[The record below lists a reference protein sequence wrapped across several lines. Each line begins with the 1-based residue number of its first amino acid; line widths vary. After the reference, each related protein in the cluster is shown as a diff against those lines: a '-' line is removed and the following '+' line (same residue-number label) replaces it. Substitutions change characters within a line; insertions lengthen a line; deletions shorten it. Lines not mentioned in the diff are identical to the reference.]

1 MTRCYPVRLIF
12 DAALDGPG
20 WPGPVGRAG
29 FAFGEVWLGPL
40 GILGLLETR
49 LGLGGRFEEP
59 LQRACRLAAGIRDLP
74 GYWQPSFAVDP
85 LGTSRRLLRD
95 RDELR
100 LWGWTGQ
107 PVSQRLREL
116 AAATADVSPGIP
128 DRLTAV
134 AQALGVRRTG
144 CPTGLESLV
153 SFTQISSLAPLW
165 RALFQGLRHAGLAVE
180 ERPQIRG
187 FSPQEDRR
195 CCLLRRHGA
204 LDVADEVAASLAA
217 WDTLDG
223 VVLIGADSVLD
234 AALARHGLPRVGA
247 HAGSPA
253 SSRLLSLVLEA
264 AFHPMEMG
272 DLHALLVASPG
283 PVPRPV
289 AAELTKAIRQ
299 LPGRRTDAWKEA
311 LAKGLAHIDE
321 ERRKDVEKR
330 LADLLSPVC
339 GRAEKLSVQALGERM
354 KALDTWARARVA
366 FDPSLLELSSRIRS
380 LLQAIDLWQVSEL
393 TWDQLRRLCDHLGE
407 PAWTWQPAQ
416 AGLAHVARPGA
427 ILAPARAIVW
437 WNFSRDAVPR
447 PERVLLTRAEREGLR
462 DVGAEAPDPALAMA
476 IETEGWRRPF
486 LQAEQALILACPLIA
501 PNGEPNHP
509 HPLWD
514 DVTAARAD
522 LHDARLLERD
532 SIVQLAPA
540 RLFPAAPRRLVAPA
554 PQVTLRSPILL
565 RDLESPSS
573 LEKLLGC
580 PLCWTLHY
588 RAHLRPGLSNGP
600 PPPGPLLF
608 GYLAHRILA
617 QVLDKGLASPDA
629 GAALAEEIFDRQC
642 DHLYEDFA
650 LPRHQAT
657 RATVRR
663 AVVESARELLRL
675 GQKHGAR
682 GIKTEDSGE
691 VVASGQAI
699 KGCMDLVW
707 DDPAVLMDLK
717 WGKTTHVKELE
728 TGTAIQ
734 LACYAAMRQAEGKT
748 AETAYFL
755 LQSQELLAEPGG
767 RFADH
772 AKVPGTQRASVVWSA
787 AIAALERRR
796 DAMAGGRL
804 DAPGAAGDS
813 VKPALLPEGL
823 EVAPPCKHCDY
834 PGLCGRVQSI
844 SGNLQK

>member
-1 MTRCYPVRLIF
+1 MRVIF

-20 WPGPVGRAG
+20 WPGPLGKAS
-29 FAFGEVWLGPL
+29 FAFGEAWLGPL
-40 GILGLLETR
+40 GLLGLLETR
-49 LGLGGRFEEP
+49 LGLGGRFEES
-59 LQRACRLAAGIRDLP
+59 LQRACLLAAAIRDLP

-107 PVSQRLREL
+107 PVSRRLGEL
-116 AAATADVSPGIP
+116 AAATADASPGIP

-134 AQALGVRRTG
+134 AQALGARRAG
-144 CPTGLESLV
+144 RSPRSPDIASLV
-153 SFTQISSLAPLW
+153 SYTSISFLAPLW
-165 RALFQGLRHAGLAVE
+165 RALFQGLRHAGVAVE
-180 ERPQIRG
+180 ERPRLHG
-187 FSPQEDRR
+187 FAPREDRR
-195 CCLLRRHGA
+195 VCLLRRHGA

-234 AALARHGLPRVGA
+234 AALARHGLPRTGA
-247 HAGSPA
+247 HAGPPA
-253 SSRLLSLVLEA
+253 SSRLLPLVLEA

-321 ERRKDVEKR
+321 ERREDVEKR
-330 LADLLSPVC
+330 LADLLSPVR
-339 GRAEKLSVQALGERM
+339 GRDEKLSVQALEERM
-354 KALDTWARARVA
+354 KALDKWARARVA

-380 LLQAIDLWQVSEL
+380 LLQAIDLWQVSAL
-393 TWDQLRRLCDHLGE
+393 SRDQLRRLCDHLGE
-407 PAWTWQPAQ
+407 PSWTWLPAQ

-447 PERVLLTRAEREGLR
+447 PERVLLTRAECEGLH

-476 IETEGWRRPF
+476 IETEGWCRPF
-486 LQAEQALILACPLIA
+486 LQAERALILACPLIA

-532 SIVQLAPA
+532 SIAHLAPA
-540 RLFPAAPRRLVAPA
+540 RLLPAAPHRLVEAAPV
-554 PQVTLRSPILL
+554 VTLRSPVVL
-565 RDLESPSS
+565 RDVESPSS
-573 LEKLLGC
+573 LEELLGC
-580 PLCWTLHY
+580 PLSWALHH
-588 RAHLRPGLSNGP
+588 RARLRPGLSDGP

-608 GYLAHRILA
+608 GTLAHWILA

-629 GAALAEEIFDRQC
+629 AAALAEEIFDRQC
-642 DHLYEDFA
+642 DDLCEDLA
-650 LPRHQAT
+650 LPRHQAA
-657 RATVRR
+657 RATVRH
-663 AVVESARELLRL
+663 A
-675 GQKHGAR
+675 
-682 GIKTEDSGE
+682 
-691 VVASGQAI
+691 
-699 KGCMDLVW
+699 
-707 DDPAVLMDLK
+707 
-717 WGKTTHVKELE
+717 
-728 TGTAIQ
+728 
-734 LACYAAMRQAEGKT
+734 
-748 AETAYFL
+748 
-755 LQSQELLAEPGG
+755 LLAAEENRGN
-767 RFADH
+767 
-772 AKVPGTQRASVVWSA
+772 
-787 AIAALERRR
+787 L
-796 DAMAGGRL
+796 
-804 DAPGAAGDS
+804 
-813 VKPALLPEGL
+813 VKPASIAIVL
-823 EVAPPCKHCDY
+823 
-834 PGLCGRVQSI
+834 GRGPAGWPALGD
-844 SGNLQK
+844 SGMDHGACCVWAKRRFSR

>member
-1 MTRCYPVRLIF
+1 MKVIF

-20 WPGPVGRAG
+20 WPGPLGKAG

-40 GILGLLETR
+40 GILDLLETR

-59 LQRACRLAAGIRDLP
+59 LHRVCRLAAGIRDLP
-74 GYWQPSFAVDP
+74 GFWQPSFAVDP

-107 PVSQRLREL
+107 PVSPRLGEL
-116 AAATADVSPGIP
+116 AAATADASPGIP

-144 CPTGLESLV
+144 RSPGIESLV
-153 SFTQISSLAPLW
+153 SYTDISSLAPLW
-165 RALFQGLRHAGLAVE
+165 RALFQELRRAGVAVE
-180 ERPQIRG
+180 ERPQTRG
-187 FSPQEDRR
+187 FAPQEDRR

-223 VVLIGADSVLD
+223 VVLISADSVLE

-247 HAGSPA
+247 HAGPPA
-253 SSRLLSLVLEA
+253 SARLLSLVLEA

-283 PVPRPV
+283 PVPRAV
-289 AAELTKAIRQ
+289 AAKLIAAVRQ
-299 LPGRRTDAWKEA
+299 FPGRRTAAWKEA
-311 LAKGLAHIDE
+311 LAAGLEHIDE
-321 ERRKDVEKR
+321 ERREDVEKR

-339 GRAEKLSVQALGERM
+339 GRAEKLSVQDLGGRLQV
-354 KALDTWARARVA
+354 LDAWARSRMA
-366 FDPSLLELSSRIRS
+366 FDPSLLELASRIRS
-380 LLQAIDLWQVSEL
+380 LLQAIDLWQVSAL
-393 TWDQLRRLCDHLGE
+393 SWDQLRRLCDNLGE

-447 PERVLLTRAEREGLR
+447 PERVLLTRAERDGLR
-462 DVGAEAPDPALAMA
+462 AVGAEPPDPALAMA

-501 PNGEPNHP
+501 LNGEPNHP

-514 DVTAARAD
+514 DVSAARPD
-522 LHDARLLERD
+522 VHDTRLLERD
-532 SIVQLAPA
+532 SIAHLAPA
-540 RLFPAAPRRLVAPA
+540 RLVPAAPLRLVEPA
-554 PQVTLRSPILL
+554 PVVTLRSPILL
-565 RDLESPSS
+565 RDIESPSS
-573 LEKLLGC
+573 LEELLGC
-580 PLCWTLHY
+580 PLSWALHY
-588 RAHLRPGLSNGP
+588 RARLRPGLSDAP

-608 GYLAHRILA
+608 GTLAHWILGQALA
-617 QVLDKGLASPDA
+617 QEPASPEA
-629 GAALAEEIFDRQC
+629 AALLAGTLFDRQC
-642 DHLYEDFA
+642 DDLCEDLA
-650 LPRHQAT
+650 LPRHQAA
-657 RATVRR
+657 RATVRL
-663 AVVESARELLRL
+663 AVVQSARELLRL
-675 GQKHGAR
+675 AQQHGAR
-682 GIKTEDSGE
+682 GMKTETPGQIT
-691 VVASGQAI
+691 AAGQAVE
-699 KGCMDLVW
+699 GRLDLVW
-707 DDPAVLMDLK
+707 DDPAVLLDLK
-717 WGKTTHVKELE
+717 WGKRAYIEKLQ

-734 LACYAAMRQAEGKT
+734 LANYAAMREAEGRPV
-748 AETAYFL
+748 ETAYFV
-755 LQSQELLAEPGG
+755 LQSQELLAEPDG
-767 RFADH
+767 RFAAD
-772 AKVPGTQRASVVWSA
+772 AKVPGTHRASAVWSA
-787 AIAALERRR
+787 AMAALERRR

-813 VKPALLPEGL
+813 VKSALSPEGL

-834 PGLCGRVQSI
+834 PGLCGRGQA
-844 SGNLQK
+844 

>member
-1 MTRCYPVRLIF
+1 VKVIF

-20 WPGPVGRAG
+20 WPGPLGKAG
-29 FAFGEVWLGPL
+29 FAFGEAWLGPL
-40 GILGLLETR
+40 GILDLLETR

-59 LQRACRLAAGIRDLP
+59 LQRACRLAAGIRDLS
-74 GYWQPSFAVDP
+74 GFWQPSFTVDP

-107 PVSQRLREL
+107 PVSQRLGEL
-116 AAATADVSPGIP
+116 AAATADASPGIP

-134 AQALGVRRTG
+134 AQTLAVRSPG
-144 CPTGLESLV
+144 IESLV
-153 SFTQISSLAPLW
+153 SYTNISSLAPLW
-165 RALFQGLRHAGLAVE
+165 RALFQGLRRAGVAVE
-180 ERPQIRG
+180 ERPQTRG
-187 FSPQEDRR
+187 FAPQEDRR
-195 CCLLRRHGA
+195 RCLLRRHGA

-234 AALARHGLPRVGA
+234 SALARNGLPRVGA

-283 PVPRPV
+283 PVPRAV
-289 AAELTKAIRQ
+289 AAKLMTAIRQ
-299 LPGRRTDAWKEA
+299 LPGRQTAAWQEA
-311 LAKGLAHIDE
+311 LAAGLAHIDE
-321 ERRKDVEKR
+321 ERREDVEKR

-339 GRAEKLSVQALGERM
+339 GRAEKLSVQALGGRM
-354 KALDTWARARVA
+354 KVLDTWARARVA
-366 FDPSLLELSSRIRS
+366 FDPSLLELSGRIRS

-393 TWDQLRRLCDHLGE
+393 SWDQLRRLCDNLGE

-447 PERVLLTRAEREGLR
+447 PERVLLTRAEREGLCA
-462 DVGAEAPDPALAMA
+462 VGAEPPDPALAMA

-514 DVTAARAD
+514 DVTAWDNATAPRAD

-532 SIVQLAPA
+532 SIAQLAPA
-540 RLFPAAPRRLVAPA
+540 RLLLAAPLRLVEPA
-554 PQVTLRSPILL
+554 PVVTLRSPVVL
-565 RDLESPSS
+565 RDVESPSS
-573 LEKLLGC
+573 LEELLGC
-580 PLCWTLHY
+580 PLSWALHY
-588 RAHLRPGLSNGP
+588 RARLRPGLAEGP

-608 GYLAHRILA
+608 GILAHWILGQALA
-617 QVLDKGLASPDA
+617 QAHASPEA
-629 GAALAEEIFDRQC
+629 AALLAGTLFDRQC
-642 DHLYEDFA
+642 DDHCEDLA
-650 LPRHQAT
+650 LPRHQAA
-657 RATVRR
+657 RATVRL
-663 AVVESARELLRL
+663 AIVQSARRLLRL
-675 GQKHGAR
+675 AQKHR
-682 GIKTEDSGE
+682 
-691 VVASGQAI
+691 ASGMRTETTGQVMVA
-699 KGCMDLVW
+699 GLTVEGRMDLVW
-707 DDPAVLMDLK
+707 DDPAVLLDLK
-717 WGKTTHVKELE
+717 WGKSTYVEKLL

-734 LACYAAMRQAEGKT
+734 LANYAAMREAEGQPV
-748 AETAYFL
+748 ETAYFV

-767 RFADH
+767 RFTADGRTLGDH
-772 AKVPGTQRASVVWSA
+772 RAPAVWLA
-787 AIAALERRR
+787 ATAALERRR

-804 DAPGAAGDS
+804 DAPGATGDLVRS
-813 VKPALLPEGL
+813 ALLPAGL

-834 PGLCGRVQSI
+834 PGLCGRGRDQP
-844 SGNLQK
+844 